1 MELGMPIQGHGYFRA
16 GKGEKCPL
24 DMAIK
29 EFLNPRERVVQI
41 EWWGQSPGCNRW
53 KRKLEQEK

>member
-1 MELGMPIQGHGYFRA
+1 
-16 GKGEKCPL
+16 
-24 DMAIK
+24 MAIK